1 MLEAGLFYE
10 KLQHLLSIS
19 PKRIAI
25 IKKGLSIDHRMGRPP
40 KITQPMLDYTE
51 MLSLTNARL
60 TDRHITSLVNEKFS
74 TNISKTTIA
83 RIRRKLGFIYRPPL
97 AKQELNELQKQM
109 RLEFCNWV
117 LQNRSHVNN
126 IVFSDESRFEKVP
139 DNTWRRIKR
148 EIWND
153 SCFCEK
159 QKFTP
164 GIMVWGAIEQGFRT
178 PLMKCSGSVDVEE
191 YINIMERSGLF
202 TTCDM
207 KFGRYKWVYMHDG
220 APCHTS
226 SQTTNWLSQRAVV
239 IPGWPP
245 NSPDLNLIENIWAII
260 KRKLKRVNWEENRD
274 IYLVVCNIWN
284 EID

>member
-74 TNISKTTIA
+74 TNVSKTTIA

-126 IVFSDESRFEKVP
+126 IVFSDESRFEKGP

-159 QKFTP
+159 QKFIP
-164 GIMVWGAIEQGFRT
+164 GIMVWGAIGQGFRT
-178 PLMKCSGSVDVEE
+178 PFMRSSGSVNAEE
-191 YINIMERSGLF
+191 KVDTSTLSMWTKYEDDRVFTLQSEIKNKWKIIGKCIGKDPTQVKNRFNFLKTRINNDRLKSIVSLPSIEELPFDYQSV
-202 TTCDM
+202 
-207 KFGRYKWVYMHDG
+207 FGSW
-220 APCHTS
+220 
-226 SQTTNWLSQRAVV
+226 N
-239 IPGWPP
+239 
-245 NSPDLNLIENIWAII
+245 PDNCLIGQ
-260 KRKLKRVNWEENRD
+260 
-274 IYLVVCNIWN
+274 
-284 EID
+284 